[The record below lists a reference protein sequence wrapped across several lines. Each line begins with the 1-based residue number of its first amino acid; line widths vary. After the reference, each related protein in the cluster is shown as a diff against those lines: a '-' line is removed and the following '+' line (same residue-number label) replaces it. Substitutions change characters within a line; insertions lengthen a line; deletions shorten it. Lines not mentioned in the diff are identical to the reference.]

1 MKKLFLFPFIA
12 VLLAF
17 FITSCS
23 SDDTPSASESVT
35 ILSYFPVTNLEKE
48 DTMTLDFIDKENY
61 YKIGSPNL
69 YIKNMMENINDA
81 NTKIYVMA
89 GAGNLIHKETNPNY
103 DKYPVKDFTKNYQ
116 YKIN

>member
-1 MKKLFLFPFIA
+1 MKKIFLFPFIA

-23 SDDTPSASESVT
+23 SDDNGSTTPSASESVT

-48 DTMTLDFIDKENY
+48 DTMTLDSIDEETY

-89 GAGNLIHKETNPNY
+89 GAGNI
-103 DKYPVKDFTKNYQ
+103 
-116 YKIN
+116 I